1 MAFAAAIVAAALV
14 IVVAMVCVT
23 FVVAARDHRTAA
35 ERALTRREERLA
47 ALEGQVEQQRDRLN
61 AIALERVRR

>member
-23 FVVAARDHRTAA
+23 VVIASRDYRTAA
-35 ERALTRREERLA
+35 EHALTRREERLA

-61 AIALERVRR
+61 ALALERGRR